1 MTLPALADINE
12 EMTDV
17 LVIGGGPAGA
27 WAALRAAT
35 AGRRVILVDKG
46 YFGTSGATAPSNT
59 GTWCVAPEQ
68 RDAEI
73 TRRMKLT
80 GALANPETIER
91 TLDSAWHGLHEL
103 VRWGYPFPKD
113 GQGRP
118 YIANLR
124 GPDYMR
130 FMRRKARAA
139 GVIIYDHSPALA
151 LMQDA
156 EGVAGAVGIHRQKN
170 RFWRITAS
178 AVILATGGCAFG
190 ERFLGATGLTGDGY
204 LLGAQ
209 AGARLSGMEYSA
221 QYGITPVST
230 SMNKGIIYQWATFYD
245 ADENVLLLPGD
256 RQSALAKAMLRGPV
270 YARLDRADT
279 ELQSS
284 LRQSQPNCFV
294 PFDRQGINP
303 FHDRFEVILR
313 NEGTVR
319 GLGGLR
325 LLTPHGETDV
335 PGLYAAG
342 DAASREPMNGVI
354 SGGGGPNASWAIAS
368 GRAAG
373 EAAARRADR
382 QQSHL
387 AQRQQKHRRTPLL
400 NLGGIGADLQ
410 GNRHAQGVNA
420 ESILHAVREEM
431 LPLEKNFFR
440 SAEGMTGSMSRLYS
454 LYKTLA
460 LHGYRH
466 PDTNLIELLR
476 RREARALLSVARWTY
491 KAALLRQ
498 ESRGIHRRLDMP
510 MQDPRLGRRILLN
523 STGRPQWDRQ
533 QPLQET
539 A

>member
-1 MTLPALADINE
+1 MTLPLRAEATE
-12 EMTDV
+12 ESADV

-27 WAALRAAT
+27 WAALSAAE
-35 AGRRVILVDKG
+35 AGLRVILVDKG

-59 GTWCVAPEQ
+59 GTWCVAPGHRE
-68 RDAEI
+68 AEI
-73 TRRMKLT
+73 QRRMKLT
-80 GALANPETIER
+80 GEMADEDVIGR
-91 TLDSAWHGLHEL
+91 TLDGAWQGLHQL
-103 VRWGYPFPKD
+103 LRWGYPFPKD
-113 GQGRP
+113 QQGQP

-130 FMRRKARAA
+130 FMRQKARQA

-151 LMQDA
+151 LLQDS
-156 EGVAGAVGIHRQKN
+156 EGVAGAAGIHRQKN
-170 RFWRITAS
+170 RFWRITAT

-190 ERFLGATGLTGDGY
+190 ERFLGAAGLTGDGY

-209 AGARLSGMEYSA
+209 AGAVLSGMEYSA
-221 QYGITPVST
+221 QYGITPRHT

-245 ADENVLLLPGD
+245 REEKPLIVTGD
-256 RQSALAKAMLRGPV
+256 RQSALAQALLNGPV
-270 YARLDRADT
+270 YARLDRADPA
-279 ELQSS
+279 LQRL

-303 FHDRFEVILR
+303 FSDRFEIILR

-325 LLTPHGETDV
+325 LIAATGATDV

-342 DAASREPMNGVI
+342 DAASREQMNGAI

-373 EAAARRADR
+373 QAAAL
-382 QQSHL
+382 L
-387 AQRQQKHRRTPLL
+387 AQRQRHSLARRQQQHRRTALWD
-400 NLGGIGADLQ
+400 LGGIGADLQ
-410 GNRHAQGVNA
+410 ISRRA
-420 ESILHAVREEM
+420 EGPDAETILRAVREEM

-440 SAEGMTGSMSRLYS
+440 SAEGMTHSMTRLYQ
-454 LYKTLA
+454 LYKTLS
-460 LHGYRH
+460 LHGYGEADRQM
-466 PDTNLIELLR
+466 PGLLQ

-498 ESRGIHRRLDMP
+498 ESRGIHRRLDQP
-510 MQDPRLGRRILLN
+510 TLNPALNRHILLK
-523 STGRPQWDRQ
+523 STGRAAWDR
-533 QPLQET
+533 PLSLSESL
-539 A
+539 